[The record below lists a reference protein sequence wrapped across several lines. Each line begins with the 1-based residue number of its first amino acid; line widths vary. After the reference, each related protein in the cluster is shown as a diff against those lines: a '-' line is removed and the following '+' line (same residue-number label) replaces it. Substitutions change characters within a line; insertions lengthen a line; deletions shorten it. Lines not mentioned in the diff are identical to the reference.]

1 MARHRRSSLLAVP
14 LLALALVGCFRE
26 DDENTMEGVDPSPG
40 QVVVEVELTD
50 DGIVMNDE
58 IAAGDLLFEVTNSGE
73 QPHGFAIDGHDG
85 GLESLQPDQL
95 DTVAVAL
102 EPGTYVAYSPVEGD
116 RDAGLEL
123 EFTTVE
129 MAEQSGAPNFEEGVE
144 PGENNGGGGDDA
156 AP

>member
-1 MARHRRSSLLAVP
+1 MVHHRRASLFAVP

-40 QVVVEVELTD
+40 QIVVEVELSD
-50 DGIVMNDE
+50 DAIVMNEE

-73 QPHGFAIDGHDG
+73 QPHGFAIEGQDG

-95 DTVAVAL
+95 DTLAVKL
-102 EPGTYVAYSPVEGD
+102 EPGSYVAFSPVEGD

-129 MAEQSGAPNFEEGVE
+129 MAEQSGAPNFDEGVE
-144 PGENNGGGGDDA
+144 PGENNESGEDEE
-156 AP
+156 P

>member
-1 MARHRRSSLLAVP
+1 MARHRRFSVLAVP
-14 LLALALVGCFRE
+14 LLALAVVGCFRE

-40 QVVVEVELTD
+40 QIVVEVELTD
-50 DGIVMNDE
+50 DGIVMSEE
-58 IAAGDLLFEVTNSGE
+58 IAAGDLLFEVINSGE
-73 QPHGFAIDGHDG
+73 EPHGFAIEGQDG

-95 DTVAVAL
+95 DTLAATL

-144 PGENNGGGGDDA
+144 PGENNGGEDDT

>member
-1 MARHRRSSLLAVP
+1 MANRHRSLLIAVP
-14 LLALALVGCFRE
+14 LLALAVAGCFRE

-40 QVVVEVELTD
+40 QIVVEVELTD
-50 DGIVMNDE
+50 DGIVMSDE

-85 GLESLQPDQL
+85 MLESLQPNQL
-95 DTVAVAL
+95 DTLAVSL
-102 EPGTYVAYSPVEGD
+102 EPGTYLAYSPVEGD

-123 EFTTVE
+123 EFTTAQ
-129 MAEQSGAPNFEEGVE
+129 MAEPSGAPNFEGGVE
-144 PGENNGGGGDDA
+144 PGENDGGGEDDS

>member
-1 MARHRRSSLLAVP
+1 VVRHRRFSLMTVP

-26 DDENTMEGVDPSPG
+26 DDENTNEGVDPSPG
-40 QVVVEVELTD
+40 QIVVEVELTD
-50 DGIVMNDE
+50 GGIVMNDE

-73 QPHGFAIDGHDG
+73 QAHGFTIEGHDG

-95 DTVAVAL
+95 DTLSVTL
-102 EPGTYVAYSPVEGD
+102 EPGTYLAYSPVEGD

-129 MAEQSGAPNFEEGVE
+129 TAEQSGAPNFEEGVE
-144 PGENNGGGGDDA
+144 PGENNGGGGEDDA
-156 AP
+156 P